1 MERSVAWE
9 DDTIVT
15 VDQRALPHAY
25 RPLRLTTVDGL
36 IDAITSLAIR
46 GAPAI
51 GVAGALGVAMSAIR
65 HTSDGVVDAASV
77 HADAARIAAARPTAV
92 NLARGVGRA
101 LSRLADGPQSVLF
114 EAEAML
120 REDEEINRTAARRA
134 ADLVKLLCPQRPL
147 RVLTHCNTGRLAT
160 TAWGTALGAVRAL
173 SAEGLIEEVLVD
185 ETRPLLQGAR
195 LTTWELAEADIPH
208 RLCVDSAG
216 PAALDN
222 AMVDCVLVG
231 ADRIAGNGDVAN
243 KVGTYS
249 LAAAAARAGVP
260 FVVVAPESTL
270 DPSTATGRDIAIEE
284 RPADEVT
291 HYAGRPVA
299 PAGTPVFNPAFDITP
314 HSLVTAV
321 VTERAVMPG
330 GRPTPSQEVAHEYSA
345 GRSDPAVLSRR
356 VLERCREIPDFPR
369 AGVAFQDL
377 GEVYRD
383 HTLLGDIATGVQ
395 DRFRGRCDLV
405 LALEARGFPL
415 GAIVAQRLG
424 TALVLGRKPGK
435 LPGAVLSVDYGLEYG
450 SDSLEVQEDAVP
462 PGARVLVVDD
472 VLATG
477 GTLDAAIRLV
487 EACGAEVCGLAVIT
501 ELAEL
506 GGRARLRGHELFAAS
521 LVGVPHP
528 ATVQLPAPSNA

>member
-1 MERSVAWE
+1 MERSVAWA
-9 DDTIVT
+9 DDAIVI

-25 RPLRLTTVDGL
+25 RPLRLSTVDGL
-36 IDAITSLAIR
+36 IDAITTLAIR

-51 GVAGALGVAMSAIR
+51 GVAGALGVAMSALR
-65 HTSDGVVDAASV
+65 HTTDAVVDTASV

-92 NLARGVGRA
+92 NLSRGVDRA
-101 LSRLADGPQSVLF
+101 LARLPDGPEAVLF

-120 REDEEINRTAARRA
+120 REDEEINRAAARRA
-134 ADLVKLLCPQRPL
+134 ADLVKLLCPRRPL

-173 SAEGLIEEVLVD
+173 ADEGLIEEVLVD

-195 LTTWELAEADIPH
+195 LTTWELAEAGIPH
-208 RLCVDSAG
+208 RLCVDAAG
-216 PAALDN
+216 PAALDR
-222 AMVDCVLVG
+222 AMADCVLVG

-270 DPSTATGRDIAIEE
+270 DPSTATGRDITIEE

-291 HYAGRPVA
+291 HHAGRPVA
-299 PAGTPVFNPAFDITP
+299 PVSTPVFNPAFDITP
-314 HSLVTAV
+314 HELITAV
-321 VTERAVMPG
+321 VTERAVMTR
-330 GRPTPSQEVAHEYSA
+330 GRPALSQEVADEYSA
-345 GRSDPAVLSRR
+345 HASDPAALSRR
-356 VLERCREIPDFPR
+356 TRERCREIPDSPS

-377 GEVYRD
+377 AGVYRD
-383 HTLLGDIATGVQ
+383 HTLLGDIATGVR

-435 LPGAVLSVDYGLEYG
+435 LPGDVLSVDYGLEYG
-450 SDSLEVQEDAVP
+450 SDSLEVQTGSVP
-462 PGARVLVVDD
+462 PGARVLIVDD

-477 GTLDAAIRLV
+477 GTLDAAARLV

-521 LVGVPHP
+521 LVGSPRP
-528 ATVQLPAPSNA
+528 AAIRHPAPSSA